1 MKTKYQLIF
10 LGQQNPLRAD
20 IEGAFFKH
28 INELGLN
35 ADEDKDYVACTEHE
49 RATFCD
55 VVQSYSKVLSGSEMF
70 FPVNRTDH
78 NSISA
83 PEQASTCS

>member
-1 MKTKYQLIF
+1 MAAIDLIVQVGLTTKEIWLAIHYSY
-10 LGQQNPLRAD
+10 GD
-20 IEGAFFKH
+20 
-28 INELGLN
+28 ELGLN

-78 NSISA
+78 NSMSA